1 MRRAIPLLTAITA
14 ALVVVAV
21 VQVPTAY
28 AHDHRVPKTV
38 LMKAN
43 QELQAGIKVMEYRWI
58 YPSTGTI
65 CAFQQATLV
74 TRFRVADTVAA
85 GSKLRVRIFKTQRP
99 RSFDI
104 VAYRRVN
111 ENEIPIGKG
120 RALPVSLRR
129 VLQDG
134 ETVAWDAVFRT
145 DRPNRDYYLISEGHW
160 KDVEG
165 CGGGQ
170 YAFWSFHVKTRHHP

>member
-1 MRRAIPLLTAITA
+1 MRQAILLLTMAAA
-14 ALVVVAV
+14 ALVVAV
-21 VQVPTAY
+21 VPAPTAY

-43 QELQAGIKVMEYRWI
+43 QDFQTGIKVMDYRWI
-58 YPSTGTI
+58 YPSSGTI

-74 TRFRVADTVAA
+74 TRFRTADTVAA
-85 GSKLRVRIFKTQRP
+85 GSKLRVRILKIQRP

-104 VAYRRVN
+104 VAYKRVN

-120 RALPVSLRR
+120 RALPVTLRR

-134 ETVAWDAVFRT
+134 QTVAWDAVFHT

-165 CGGGQ
+165 CGGDQ
-170 YAFWSFHVKTRHHP
+170 YAFWSFHVKTSHHP

>member
-1 MRRAIPLLTAITA
+1 MWRAIALLVA
-14 ALVVVAV
+14 AVVGAGVVAGT
-21 VQVPTAY
+21 QALAL

-38 LMKAN
+38 LMEGH
-43 QELQAGIKVMEYRWI
+43 QELQAGIKVYEFKWI

-65 CAFQQATLV
+65 CAFQYATLV
-74 TRFRVADTVAA
+74 TRFRAADTVVA
-85 GSKLRVRIFKTQRP
+85 GSKLRVRILKTQRP

-104 VAYRRVN
+104 LAYKRVN

-120 RALPVSLRR
+120 RALPVTLRR
-129 VLQDG
+129 VLQEG
-134 ETVAWDAVFRT
+134 ETVAWDAVFRV

-165 CGGGQ
+165 CGGDQ
-170 YAFWSFHVKTRHHP
+170 YAYWSFHVQTGHP